1 MSEVLSASSCRETI
15 PDSRPFSF
23 ILTFGSPEKGKRA
36 IRLDRLLAPPENSTM
51 NAISSDALADVDTLL
66 KNLGHP
72 QDPELVKR
80 VEERADAIRDRIFRE
95 NGFLNVAVDLI
106 RETRDE

>member
-1 MSEVLSASSCRETI
+1 MYATSSE
-15 PDSRPFSF
+15 
-23 ILTFGSPEKGKRA
+23 
-36 IRLDRLLAPPENSTM
+36 
-51 NAISSDALADVDTLL
+51 ALADVDALL

-80 VEERADAIRDRIFRE
+80 VEARADEIRDRIFRE
-95 NGFLNVAVDLI
+95 KGFLNVAVELV